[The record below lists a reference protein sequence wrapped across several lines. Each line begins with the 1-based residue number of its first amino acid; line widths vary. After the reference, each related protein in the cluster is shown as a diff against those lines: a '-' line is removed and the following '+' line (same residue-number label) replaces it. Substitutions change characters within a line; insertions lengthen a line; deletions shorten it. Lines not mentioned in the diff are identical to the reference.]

1 MRLVFHNKIPNAFHA
16 QRCPAAEMI
25 QVKFPTLAV
34 QIRIC
39 PVALPEKPQKIFSG
53 DRGCRL
59 KDEKA
64 LGVAGEFYGNHD
76 TLPDRPQSVR
86 SPVMIHNSASAW
98 NSLMLAIHA
107 SRRSQG
113 LRP

>member
-1 MRLVFHNKIPNAFHA
+1 MHLVFHNKIPNAFHA
-16 QRCPAAEMI
+16 QLCPAAEI
-25 QVKFPTLAV
+25 VQVEFPAFAA

-64 LGVAGEFYGNHD
+64 LGVAGEFHENHD
-76 TLPDRPQSVR
+76 RLPVNLDRSDHR
-86 SPVMIHNSASAW
+86 
-98 NSLMLAIHA
+98 L
-107 SRRSQG
+107 
-113 LRP
+113 